1 MAGSL
6 PLFDQVE
13 LERLRAEREKLQRD
27 LARGGMDAHSRI
39 RKEQRLALATAR
51 QIQIERRLGI
61 GKRR

>member
-1 MAGSL
+1 MAQPL
-6 PLFDQVE
+6 PLFEHPE
-13 LERLRAEREKLQRD
+13 LRAIKAEREKLQRD